1 MNPNFARHAI
11 VRVLHPARLARDDK
25 HSLWAHL
32 KATDPDLV
40 AQFNHA
46 IGALLRAE
54 ADAQVL
60 VRTAAPAV
68 AAWLAADPQRLERA
82 DAAGAISFGPAGDP
96 LPPNRKATP

>member
-40 AQFNHA
+40 AKFNHA
-46 IGALLRAE
+46 IGA
-54 ADAQVL
+54 Q
-60 VRTAAPAV
+60 
-68 AAWLAADPQRLERA
+68 
-82 DAAGAISFGPAGDP
+82 
-96 LPPNRKATP
+96 